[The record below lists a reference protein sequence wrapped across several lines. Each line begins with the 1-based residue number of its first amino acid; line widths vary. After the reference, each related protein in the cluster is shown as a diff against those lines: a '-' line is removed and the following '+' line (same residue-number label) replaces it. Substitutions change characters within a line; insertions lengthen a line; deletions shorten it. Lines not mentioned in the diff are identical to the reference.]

1 MEKLVMDVVN
11 AGIALFK
18 AGEEKLKTSV
28 VDLEKLYVELKSK
41 GELDQSEASQ
51 KIRELLNKTV
61 SEAQDAINK
70 TNANYGEIVSKL
82 QSNYESILAQID
94 TALPPQVKEKV
105 QQALNELKGLIE
117 KVKNK
122 QV

>member
-11 AGIALFK
+11 AGIALFR

-61 SEAQDAINK
+61 SEANEAINK

-82 QSNYESILAQID
+82 QANYESILAQID